1 MSRYILTPVDF
12 NPFEDGKEIDK
23 IVNTN
28 EPQREI
34 WLSCAIGGD
43 ESNLAYN
50 ESISLDLKG
59 EMHPDFF
66 IEAIHEVVARHESL
80 RATVS
85 ANGESLLI
93 YKHLPFE
100 TMVNDISGEGDQQQV
115 IDGFIAAAM
124 QNVFDLQ
131 EGPLFRAYLHKLS
144 DTHYFFTM
152 VKHHVIGDGWSTGI
166 ILEDLSKIYN
176 AKVNGITLQ
185 LDNAPQ
191 ISGYEEEMT
200 AFKNSPEYAET
211 EKYWLDMYKGK
222 VPVLDM
228 PTDFPRPARRT
239 YRANRIDQAIAP
251 ELVER
256 LKKAGAKS
264 GCSLVNTL
272 LSAFE
277 IFLHLQTHQQ
287 EIVVGLPAA
296 GQAATGYFGLVGHCV
311 NVLPLKSSV
320 NDSSTFS
327 DYLKQRK
334 SAFFD
339 AYDNQKFTFGQLVNK
354 LNIKRDSSRI
364 PLVPV
369 LFNIDMGMD
378 NSVAFEK
385 LTFKLISNPRSYE
398 TFEIFLNATGSKSSF
413 ILEWSYN
420 TQLFKAETIYSLSAA
435 FEQLLQ
441 TLAVNPAITIAELGA
456 AHTEELTS
464 KLALWNNTSRPYDQN
479 AILPQLISRTALKY
493 PDKLAV
499 VYKNEK
505 LTYAQLEE
513 RSNQLAA
520 CLIEKGIKGGD
531 LIGLATDRSADLLV
545 SLLGILKAGAA
556 YIPLDPEYPQE
567 RIEYMLEDSNAK
579 MLLVSAGYRGKFHS
593 SAIEL
598 VLEQLGEQLTNYPAT
613 TPVINSKGSDLAY
626 VLYTSGSTGKPK
638 GVQIKH
644 HNLANFLLSM
654 QEEPGMTADDRLLA
668 VTTISFDIAGLE
680 LYLPLITG
688 AELILCDQ
696 QTAKDGR
703 LLLDLI
709 EQKNVTVM
717 QATPS
722 TWGMMIAAGWDKK
735 YLLKVLCGGE
745 ALPKELAANLLQRTA
760 ELWNMYGPTETTI
773 WSTAKRIENTSG
785 PITIGRP
792 IQNTQVFILNEANQ
806 LVDPGT
812 TGELF
817 IGGEGVA
824 AGYLNRPELTAE
836 RFIDHPF
843 SSAAGQKL
851 YKTGDLAR
859 FLENGEILHQG
870 RIDEQVKIRGYRIE
884 LGEIETLLSQQ
895 DGIKQAVV
903 LAREDTP
910 GDKRLVGYVTL
921 QDEEVK
927 DITPTWKDHW
937 DTIYDIAAQSQ
948 EGVDIAEQK
957 IDGIVLE
964 QWQDS
969 GTLLAEAKEWLQV
982 SVDKI
987 KAYHAQDIYEIGCGG
1002 GQLMFEV
1009 APFVKSYLATDY
1021 SPPAIDKLIEKL
1033 DADPGKWKHVSAKS
1047 CAADDFTGIPLK
1059 SFDLIVIHSVAQ
1071 YFPDTAYFLQ
1081 VIEQSIKRIKDGGC
1095 LYIGD
1100 IQGMNCLEME
1110 HAMNQITHSKEGTT
1124 LAEFQEIV
1132 NNRVRIENEFS
1143 ADPGFFYLLPGLI
1156 PSITAVDIELRKGEL
1171 ENQTTRYHYDCWIY
1185 VNSAHQQVEAD
1196 LLIDGTGLESITAL
1210 QENLQKNLQKSDT
1223 AVIKVSNIYN
1233 ARTDQDCALL
1243 QWMATH
1249 PGNTPIDL
1257 IKREMMEI
1265 NQGFQPDLFWDLGD
1279 QLNYNTYV
1287 SWTTDGTDGLF
1298 DVVYIPKSLQNAIP
1312 KIPVPAYL
1320 ERAKAADFA
1329 RTPIISNEVHV
1340 TKLILDG
1347 WKDTLRQQLP
1357 DYMVPGDLIA
1367 LKAFPLTPNNKIDK
1381 KAFPKPQRIG
1391 SASQN
1396 DQLPQDEYERTISE
1410 IWSAVL
1416 GIELISIYD
1425 DFFELGGH
1433 SLLAVRVM
1441 TAIEKETGKRLP
1453 LATLFE
1459 HSTIE
1464 KLAKKLHSDEEEE
1477 WDALVP
1483 IKTSGSKDP
1492 VYMIHGGGLNV
1503 LFYKP
1508 IVAYMDQ
1515 DQPIYG
1521 FQALGLNKPAEPV
1534 GSLQEIASAYIA
1546 DLLKVNP
1553 EGPYCLTGY
1562 SFGGLI
1568 AFEMAKQLVDR
1579 GKKVK
1584 FVGIVDTYLGSV
1596 DDKVTEG
1603 SAKLTKKIV
1612 RQFTKIP
1619 FLIKSFIDYPKD
1631 TYNYQLNTLKYK
1643 INSIYPIF
1651 KISETAEV
1659 KNGSE
1664 DLTPYETEI
1673 YNIYA
1678 AAHEGYHI
1686 SPAPIKISLL
1696 RVKKRIYFV
1705 DDPIY
1710 LGWKKFAKLGVD
1722 IHELPGDHASIL
1734 HPPNDRE
1741 FARVLQAALD
1751 QI

>member
-1 MSRYILTPVDF
+1 MSRYSLTPVDF

-50 ESISLDLKG
+50 ESVSVDLKG
-59 EMHPDFF
+59 EMYPGFF
-66 IEAIHEVVARHESL
+66 MEAIHEVIARHESL

-85 ANGESLLI
+85 ANGESLMI

-100 TMVNDISGEGDQQQV
+100 IKTEDLSAEFDQQSTL
-115 IDGFIAAAM
+115 DEFIAAEM

-144 DTHYFFTM
+144 DTHYYFTM

-176 AKVNGITLQ
+176 AKVKGNPIRLEK
-185 LDNAPQ
+185 APQ
-191 ISGYEEEMT
+191 ISQYEAEMT
-200 AFKNSPEYAET
+200 AFKNSSEYRQT
-211 EKYWLDMYKGK
+211 EQYWLDMYKGK

-239 YRANRIDQAIAP
+239 YKAHRIDQAVSP
-251 ELVER
+251 ELIDQ
-256 LKKAGAKS
+256 LKKTGAKS
-264 GCSLVNTL
+264 GASLVNTL

-277 IFLHLQTHQQ
+277 IFLHLQTQQ
-287 EIVVGLPAA
+287 QDIVVGLPAA
-296 GQAATGYFGLVGHCV
+296 GQAATGHFGLVGHCV
-311 NVLPLKSSV
+311 NVLPIKSSI
-320 NDSSTFS
+320 NTESTFS
-327 DYLKQRK
+327 EYLKQRK
-334 SAFFD
+334 TAFFD
-339 AYDNQKFTFGQLVNK
+339 AYDHQKFTFGQLVNK

-385 LTFKLISNPRSYE
+385 LTFKLISNPRAYE

-420 TQLFKAETIYSLSAA
+420 TQLFKEETIRDMSAG
-435 FEQLLQ
+435 FERLLQ
-441 TLAVNPAITIAELGA
+441 TLAANPSIAIGA
-456 AHTEELTS
+456 LNADHTDELTA
-464 KLALWNNTSRPYDQN
+464 KLAQWNATNRPYEQDSTL
-479 AILPQLISRTALKY
+479 AQLISLTALKY
-493 PDKLAV
+493 PHKIAV
-499 VYKNEK
+499 VYKNET
-505 LTYAQLEE
+505 LTYSVLEE
-513 RSNQLAA
+513 RANQLAA
-520 CLIEKGIKGGD
+520 CLIEKGIKTGD

-545 SLLGILKAGAA
+545 SLLGILKSGAA

-567 RIEYMLEDSNAK
+567 RIEYMLEDSHAK
-579 MLLVSAGYRGKFHS
+579 LLLVSAAYSGKFHS
-593 SAIEL
+593 SATEII
-598 VLEQLGEQLTNYPAT
+598 LEQLWEQLKNYPTA
-613 TPVINSKGSDLAY
+613 TPVVNSRGTDLAY

-638 GVQIKH
+638 GVMIRH
-644 HNLANFLLSM
+644 HSLVNFLIGM
-654 QEEPGMTADDRLLA
+654 QESPGMTADDRLLA

-703 LLLDLI
+703 LLLELI
-709 EQKNVTVM
+709 EEKNITVM

-735 YLLKVLCGGE
+735 YALKVLCGGE
-745 ALPKELAANLLQRTA
+745 ALPKELAANLLQRA
-760 ELWNMYGPTETTI
+760 SALWNMYGPTETTI
-773 WSTAKRIENTSG
+773 WSTVKQIINTEE

-792 IQNTQVFILNEANQ
+792 IQNTQIYILNEANR
-806 LVDPGT
+806 LAEPGA
-812 TGELF
+812 TGELV

-843 SSAAGQKL
+843 SAVPGAKL

-859 FLENGEILHQG
+859 FLEDGEIQHQG

-884 LGEIETLLSQQ
+884 LGEIESLLSQQ
-895 DGIKQAVV
+895 NGIKQAVV

-921 QDEEVK
+921 EDEEVK

-937 DTIYDIAAQSQ
+937 DTIYDIAAKSQ
-948 EGVDIAEQK
+948 QDIDISEQK

-969 GTLLAEAKEWLQV
+969 GTLLEEAKEWLQV

-987 KAYHAQDIYEIGCGG
+987 KAFQPQDVYEIGCGG

-1009 APFVKSYLATDY
+1009 APLVNSYLATDY
-1021 SPPAIDKLIEKL
+1021 SPPAIEKLQEKL
-1033 DADPGKWKHVSAKS
+1033 DADPDQWNHVSAKS
-1047 CAADDFTGIPLK
+1047 CAADDFTGIPFK
-1059 SFDLIVIHSVAQ
+1059 SFDLIIIHSVAQ
-1071 YFPDTAYFLQ
+1071 YFPDTAYFLR
-1081 VIEQSIKRIKDGGC
+1081 VIEEAIKRLKDGGC

-1100 IQGMNCLEME
+1100 MQGMNSLEME

-1156 PSITAVDIELRKGEL
+1156 PSVTAVDVELRKGQL

-1185 VNSAHQQVEAD
+1185 VNSAHEQVEAD
-1196 LLIDGTGLESITAL
+1196 LMIDGAGLGSIAAL
-1210 QENLQKNLQKSDT
+1210 AENLKHAQSPAVVAVKN
-1223 AVIKVSNIYN
+1223 VYN
-1233 ARTDQDCALL
+1233 ARTDQDCALMH
-1243 QWMATH
+1243 WMA
-1249 PGNTPIDL
+1249 NTDGSTAIDQ
-1257 IKREMMEI
+1257 IKKEI
-1265 NQGFQPDLFWDLGD
+1265 TAINAGFQPDLFWELGE
-1279 QLNYNTYV
+1279 QLGYTTYV

-1298 DVVYIPKSLQNAIP
+1298 DAVFIPKSRLNAIP
-1312 KIPVPAYL
+1312 KIPSSAVL
-1320 ERAKAADFA
+1320 RRAKAGDFA
-1329 RTPIISNEVHV
+1329 RTPIITNEVHISKSV
-1340 TKLILDG
+1340 LDG
-1347 WKDTLRQQLP
+1347 WKNTLRQQLP

-1367 LKAFPLTPNNKIDK
+1367 LKAFPLTPNKKVDK
-1381 KAFPKPQRIG
+1381 KAFPKPQRTG
-1391 SASQN
+1391 SVNEN
-1396 DQLPQDEYERTISE
+1396 DQLPHDEYERTVSD

-1416 GIELISIYD
+1416 GIEHISIKD

-1464 KLAKKLHSDEEEE
+1464 KLAMKLHSDEEEK

-1508 IVAYMDQ
+1508 IVAFMDE

-1521 FQALGLNKPAEPV
+1521 FQALGLNKPAAPV
-1534 GSLQEIASAYIA
+1534 SSLEEIAAAYIN
-1546 DLLKVNP
+1546 DLIKVNP
-1553 EGPYCLTGY
+1553 DGPYSLTGY

-1568 AFEMAKQLVDR
+1568 AFEMAKQLVVM

-1584 FVGIVDTYLGSV
+1584 FVGIVDTYLGSI
-1596 DDKVTEG
+1596 DDKATEG
-1603 SAKLTKKIV
+1603 SAKLTKKIL

-1619 FLIKSFIDYPKD
+1619 FLVKSFIDYPKD
-1631 TYNYQLNTLKYK
+1631 AYRYQLNTLKYK
-1643 INSIYPIF
+1643 LNQIYPIF
-1651 KISETAEV
+1651 KISEAAEV

-1664 DLTPYETEI
+1664 ELSPYETEI

-1678 AAHEGYHI
+1678 AAHEQYTI
-1686 SPAPIKISLL
+1686 APAPIKISLL

-1705 DDPIY
+1705 DDPVY
-1710 LGWKKFAKLGVD
+1710 LGWKKFAKSGID

-1734 HPPNDRE
+1734 HPPNDKQ

-1751 QI
+1751 NS

>member
-12 NPFEDGKEIDK
+12 NPFEDEKEIDK

-34 WLSCAIGGD
+34 WLSCAIGG
-43 ESNLAYN
+43 EEANLAYN

-59 EMHPDFF
+59 EMHPHFF
-66 IEAIHEVVARHESL
+66 AEAIREVVARHESL

-85 ANGESLLI
+85 ANGESLII
-93 YKHLPFE
+93 YSHMPFE
-100 TMVNDISGEGDQQQV
+100 VTTEDLSGDNDQQQT
-115 IDGFIAAAM
+115 ISRFINAEM
-124 QNVFDLQ
+124 QKVFDLQ
-131 EGPLFRAYLHKLS
+131 EGPLFRAYLHQLS

-176 AKVNGITLQ
+176 AKVKGLPHF
-185 LDNAPQ
+185 LEPAPQ
-191 ISGYEEEMT
+191 ISQYEAEMSE
-200 AFKNSPEYAET
+200 FKNSAEYGQT
-211 EKYWLDMYKGK
+211 EKYWLNIYKGK

-228 PTDFPRPARRT
+228 PTDFPRPKRRT
-239 YRANRIDQAIAP
+239 YHANRIDQSVSP
-251 ELVER
+251 ELIEQ
-256 LKKAGAKS
+256 LKKTGAKS

-287 EIVVGLPAA
+287 DIVVGLPAA
-296 GQAATGYFGLVGHCV
+296 GQAATGHFGLVGHCV
-311 NVLPLKSSV
+311 NVLPLKSTI
-320 NDSSTFS
+320 NPESTFS
-327 DYLKQRK
+327 EYLKKRK

-339 AYDNQKFTFGQLVNK
+339 AYDNQKFTFGQLINK

-378 NSVAFEK
+378 NAVAFEN
-385 LTFKLISNPRSYE
+385 LTFKLVSNPRAYE

-420 TQLFKAETIYSLSAA
+420 THLFKEETIQQLSAS
-435 FEQLLQ
+435 FERLLQ
-441 TLAVNPAITIAELGA
+441 VLAANPTIAIR
-456 AHTEELTS
+456 ELTANHT
-464 KLALWNNTSRPYDQN
+464 KELTDQLAIWNKTDRAYEQI
-479 AILPQLISRTALKY
+479 ATLPQLIGRAAARYPNKTA
-493 PDKLAV
+493 V
-499 VYKNEK
+499 TFKNET
-505 LTYAQLEE
+505 LTYRTLEE

-520 CLIEKGIKGGD
+520 CLIEKGIQRGD
-531 LIGLATDRSADLLV
+531 LIGLASDRSADLLI

-556 YIPLDPEYPQE
+556 YIPLDPEYPHE
-567 RIEYMLEDSNAK
+567 RIEYMLEDSQAK
-579 MLLVSAGYRGKFHS
+579 MLLVSSAYSGKFHS
-593 SAIEL
+593 PAEEL
-598 VLEQLGEQLTNYPAT
+598 VIEELWQELENYPAT
-613 TPVINSKGSDLAY
+613 VPVIQSTGTDLAY

-638 GVQIKH
+638 GVMIKH
-644 HNLANFLLSM
+644 HNLVNFLSSM
-654 QEEPGMTADDRLLA
+654 QVAPGMTADDRLLA

-696 QTAKDGR
+696 QSAKDGR

-709 EQKNVTVM
+709 AQKNITIM

-722 TWGMMIAAGWDKK
+722 TWGMMIAAGWEEQ
-735 YLLKVLCGGE
+735 YELKALCGGE
-745 ALPKELAANLLQRTA
+745 ALPKELAINLMQRTSS
-760 ELWNMYGPTETTI
+760 LWNMYGPTETTI
-773 WSTAKRIENTSG
+773 WSTVKQILNSTDA
-785 PITIGRP
+785 ITIGRP
-792 IQNTQVFILNEANQ
+792 IQNTQVYILNENNELAEH
-806 LVDPGT
+806 GT
-812 TGELF
+812 TGELV

-836 RFIDHPF
+836 RFINDPYNTTPG
-843 SSAAGQKL
+843 SKL

-859 FLENGEILHQG
+859 FLADGEILHQG

-884 LGEIETLLSQQ
+884 LGEIESLLSQQ

-903 LAREDTP
+903 LAREDTQ

-921 QDEEVK
+921 ADEEVS
-927 DITPTWKDHW
+927 DLSPTWKDHW
-937 DTIYDIAAQSQ
+937 DTIYDIAAKSQ
-948 EGVDIAEQK
+948 QDVAISEQK

-969 GTLLAEAKEWLQV
+969 GTLLEEAKEWLQV

-987 KAYHAQDIYEIGCGG
+987 KAYNAQDIYEIGCGG

-1021 SPPAIDKLIEKL
+1021 SPPAIVKLKEKI
-1033 DADPGKWKHVSAKS
+1033 DADPAKWNHVSAKS

-1059 SFDLIVIHSVAQ
+1059 SFDLVIIHSVAQ
-1071 YFPDTAYFLQ
+1071 YFPDTEYLLK
-1081 VIEQSIKRIKDGGC
+1081 VISEAIKRIKDGGC

-1132 NNRVRIENEFS
+1132 DNRVRIENELA
-1143 ADPGFFYLLPGLI
+1143 ADPGFFYLLPDLMPAI
-1156 PSITAVDIELRKGEL
+1156 SAVDVELRKGKL

-1185 VNSAHQQVEAD
+1185 VNSAHEQVDAE
-1196 LLIDGTGLESITAL
+1196 LCIDGSGLSSAAAL
-1210 QENLQKNLQKSDT
+1210 EEKLQSYPEAIV
-1223 AVIKVSNIYN
+1223 AVKNIYN

-1243 QWMATH
+1243 HWMANT
-1249 PGNTPIDL
+1249 PGDTPIDEIRNELTL
-1257 IKREMMEI
+1257 IDK
-1265 NQGFQPDLFWDLGD
+1265 GLQPDLFWELGD
-1279 QLNYNTYV
+1279 QLGYATYINW
-1287 SWTTDGTDGLF
+1287 STDGTDGLF
-1298 DVVYIPKSLQNAIP
+1298 DVLFIPKTKQHALP
-1312 KIPVPAYL
+1312 KIPYSESLRKA
-1320 ERAKAADFA
+1320 RAAEFA
-1329 RTPIISNEVHV
+1329 RTPLITNEVHV
-1340 TKLILDG
+1340 AKSKLDN
-1347 WKDTLRQQLP
+1347 WKNTLRKQLP
-1357 DYMVPGDLIA
+1357 DYMVPADLIA
-1367 LKAFPLTPNNKIDK
+1367 LKAFPLTPNKKIDK
-1381 KAFPKPQRIG
+1381 KAFPKPQRMG
-1391 SASQN
+1391 SKNQ
-1396 DQLPQDEYERTISE
+1396 DDELPHDEYQRKVAD

-1416 GIELISIYD
+1416 GIENIGIKD

-1464 KLAKKLHSDEEEE
+1464 KLAMKIHSEEEE
-1477 WDALVP
+1477 KWDALVP
-1483 IKTSGSKDP
+1483 IKTTGTKDP

-1508 IVAYMDQ
+1508 IVDFMDE

-1521 FQALGLNKPAEPV
+1521 LQALGLNKPSLPV
-1534 GSLQEIASAYIA
+1534 TTLEEIAAAYIA

-1553 EGPYCLTGY
+1553 LGPYSLTGY

-1568 AFEMAKQLVDR
+1568 AFEMAKQLVEM
-1579 GKKVK
+1579 GKTVK

-1596 DDKVTEG
+1596 DDKATVSSG
-1603 SAKLTKKIV
+1603 KLTKKIL

-1619 FLIKSFIDYPKD
+1619 FLIRSFIDYPKD
-1631 TYNYQLNTLKYK
+1631 AYQYQLNTLKYK
-1643 INSIYPIF
+1643 LNRIYPIF
-1651 KISETAEV
+1651 KVSEVAEV

-1664 DLTPYETEI
+1664 ELSPYETTI
-1673 YNIYA
+1673 YNTYA
-1678 AAHEGYHI
+1678 AAHEQYTI
-1686 SPAPIKISLL
+1686 TPAPVKISLL

-1705 DDPIY
+1705 DDPVY
-1710 LGWKKFAKLGVD
+1710 LGWKKFAKLGID

-1734 HPPNDRE
+1734 HPPNDKQ
-1741 FARVLQAALD
+1741 FARVLQDALD